1 MSHALRIFHGAF
13 GRVALLGMDESL
25 VPHAHSEC
33 HILLKASGSDTFF
46 SVRNKPQPLTDKTAV
61 LINAWEPHYYDHR
74 EGSNDTLILALY
86 IDPNWLALHKQTL
99 ALSSRPDFFSQPCI
113 DLTPSLRAQA
123 DLLISEVL
131 SFDTVHPLRLERL
144 LFDLMISIIEGH
156 SDLLHLTRFK
166 LHTAGR
172 FHDARIRKAKDL
184 ILSSPQID
192 LDMEAIARQCGLSR
206 AQFFVLFKKTTG
218 ITPQMLAN
226 IGKMQMAFQWLSDN
240 RSCTLGN
247 LSDSLGFSSQ
257 GHFTRFFRR
266 HIGAAP
272 SQYHRSIDVYPSE
285 SSDAGNIEIS

>member
-33 HILLKASGSDTFF
+33 HILLKASGDDTFF

-74 EGSNDTLILALY
+74 EGANDTLILALY

-99 ALSSRPDFFSQPCI
+99 ALSGRPDFFSQPCI

-123 DLLISEVL
+123 DILISEVL
-131 SFDTVHPLRLERL
+131 SFDTVHPDRLESL
-144 LFDLMISIIEGH
+144 LFDLMIRIIEVH
-156 SDLLHLTRFK
+156 SDWQHLTR
-166 LHTAGR
+166 LSVYAAGR
-172 FHDARIRKAKDL
+172 FHDARIRKAKEL
-184 ILSSPQID
+184 ILNSPQSD

-218 ITPQMLAN
+218 MTPQMLAN

-272 SQYHRSIDVYPSE
+272 SQYHRSIDMCRSE
-285 SSDAGNIEIS
+285 SPNAGNIEIP